1 MLFGEGESDAVIPV
15 RYNLRSLIVRRVG
28 TIMTVLGV
36 GLTVAVFVSILA
48 MGAGLQ
54 SIYVETGE
62 PLNLIMIRQGSQVE
76 TNSFF
81 NRDLKLIVE
90 TTEGVTAVAG
100 ELVVLVN
107 HARLSGTPANIV
119 VRGISEKSM
128 ELRPRVRIVE
138 GRMFRGGLREVV
150 VSRSIAERFKDTRLG
165 DSIKIGRSRWHVVG
179 IMDASQTAYDSE
191 IWGDYNEVSAV
202 FERYVYNSLLVRCAD
217 EQSVGAIQD
226 RLKND
231 RRIQLDVFTQKE
243 YFEAQTGTGSAVKVL
258 GYIIAGIMA
267 IGSCFAVMNTM
278 YAATAYR
285 TREIATLRVLG
296 FKRRTIL
303 VSFMLESLVLAL
315 LGGAVG
321 CVLSLPMNGIST
333 GMGNMATFSE
343 ITFSFRVTP
352 GLMLNGMI
360 FAAVM
365 GVLGGYLPARL
376 AARVPIVRALRTEG

>member
-1 MLFGEGESDAVIPV
+1 MIPI
-15 RYNLRSLIVRRVG
+15 RYNLRSLVVRRVG

-54 SIYVETGE
+54 SIYVETGD
-62 PLNLIMIRQGSQVE
+62 PLNLIMIRQGAQVE

-81 NRDLKLIVE
+81 NRNLKLMVE
-90 TTEGVTAVAG
+90 ATEGVTAVAG
-100 ELVVLVN
+100 EVVVLVN
-107 HARLSGTPANIV
+107 RPRLTGTPANIV
-119 VRGISEKSM
+119 VRGISDKSM
-128 ELRPRVRIVE
+128 ELRPRVRVVE
-138 GRMFRGGLREVV
+138 GRMFRGGLREIV
-150 VSRSIAERFKDTRLG
+150 VSRPIAERFLGTKLG
-165 DSIKIGRSRWHVVG
+165 DSIKMGRGTWHVVG
-179 IMDASQTAYDSE
+179 IIDASHTAYDSE
-191 IWGDYNEVSAV
+191 IWGDYNEISSV
-202 FERYVYNSLLVRCAD
+202 FERYIYNSLLVRCAD
-217 EQSVGAIQD
+217 EASLATVRD
-226 RLKND
+226 RLKGD

-243 YFEAQTGTGSAVKVL
+243 YFESQTGTGSAVKFL

-296 FKRRTIL
+296 YRRRTIL
-303 VSFMLESLVLAL
+303 ASFMMESLVLAL

-343 ITFSFRVTP
+343 ITFNFRVTP
-352 GLMLNGMI
+352 DLMLNGMI
-360 FAAVM
+360 FAGIM

-376 AARVPIVRALRTEG
+376 AARIPIVRALRTEV